1 MVLAQGE
8 VREWVSEEDYSVWI
22 YVILEVVFYY
32 LARRLTLGGSVVRV
46 TVNDSRGSSMKK
58 PRFNR

>member
-22 YVILEVVFYY
+22 YVILAVFVYY

-46 TVNDSRGSSMKK
+46 TVNEIGRAHV
-58 PRFNR
+58 